1 MTNPYTPQNHQ
12 SGASLIIA
20 LVLISISTLVGMSVL
35 KNSNLGTILVNNDK
49 FMAVTFRAA
58 ESSIKPLAT
67 EENIALLTADNSGN
81 CITSTQS
88 VDDDVAVTAELC
100 PFGIGVAEGFRLG
113 EGISSFQMSHF
124 SVSTESTLNGVNT
137 TTSMFQGAQHLS
149 LKQ

>member
-1 MTNPYTPQNHQ
+1 MTNPYTSQNYQ

-35 KNSNLGTILVNNDK
+35 KSSNLGAILVNNDN
-49 FMAVTFRAA
+49 FMAMTFRAA

-67 EENIALLTADNSGN
+67 EENLGLLTADNSGD

-88 VDDDVAVTAELC
+88 VDDDVSVTAELC
-100 PFGIGVAEGFRLG
+100 PFGLGVAEGFRLG
-113 EGISSFQMSHF
+113 EGISSFQMRHF
-124 SVSTESTLNGVNT
+124 SVNTESTLDGVNA
-137 TTSMFQGAQHLS
+137 TTSMFQGARHLS